1 MDRSEIRGIEF
12 DWYATDSE
20 GHLALFSS
28 AGSALVPALALEGA
42 ADVGLLDEYFQ
53 VASPMRSDWEQFAA
67 LGLFVYDC
75 GSMHDDTY
83 RRVAV
88 PATPLR
94 HSDLPESLARAI
106 GRVCF
111 ADMRFAETPTID
123 GRSLT

>member
-1 MDRSEIRGIEF
+1 MERNEIWGTEF
-12 DWYATDSE
+12 DWYASDCE
-20 GHLALFSS
+20 GRVALFSS
-28 AGSALVPALALEGA
+28 AGSALVPSAILEA
-42 ADVGLLDEYFQ
+42 PADVELLDKYFQ

-94 HSDLPESLARAI
+94 RSELPESLARAV
-106 GRVCF
+106 GTVCF
-111 ADMRFAETPTID
+111 SDLRFADTSTIE
-123 GRSLT
+123 GRQLK